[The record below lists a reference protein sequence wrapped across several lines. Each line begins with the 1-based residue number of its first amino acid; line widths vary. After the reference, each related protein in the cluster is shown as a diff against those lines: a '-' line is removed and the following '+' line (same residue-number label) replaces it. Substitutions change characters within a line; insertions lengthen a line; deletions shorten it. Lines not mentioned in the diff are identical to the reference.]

1 MRICLVTHRR
11 SFLGQFYLVNP
22 DTQTDTYSSDAV
34 VLDLTPGCAEPVLA
48 SYKAATTPDVALGI
62 QSAIAATLDKAG
74 VDKSRIQ
81 AVAIGT
87 TSFVNSL
94 IERDASKLER
104 VAVVRLCG
112 PFSRL
117 CPPFASFPYELR
129 SVLEGPVFFA
139 SGGVEVDG
147 TEIDPID
154 PLEIRAICAQMRALG
169 VRTVAVAGCYSPID
183 DKWRQEENVR
193 DIIRTELPDARITL
207 SKDVANIGLLQRE
220 NATILNAAL
229 LSFAERTVAGFQAS
243 TKALDLACPIFLT
256 SNDGTLMTCEQA
268 ARLPIRTF
276 SSGPTNSMRGANF
289 LASLS
294 SGKPRRETALVIDVG
309 GTTTEI
315 GVLLPTG
322 FPRQAGAF
330 HELVGVPL
338 NFSMPHVHS
347 MGLGGGSRI
356 RSLEG
361 GKVSVGPDSVG
372 YRITDEALCFGGSTL
387 VATDIAV
394 ADGKGADVGNVK
406 LVAGVDKAIVTAAQA
421 RIKTM
426 IEVAIDSMK
435 TSAAEV
441 PVYLVGGGAILVP
454 DHLHGVSQVHRFP
467 FYDAANA
474 VGAACAQI
482 SAVIDTFEDTST
494 KSMTQVQREV
504 EKRAIDRAV
513 ANGADPVHTT
523 IVESETIPIAYT
535 TGKCRFYVKAAG
547 EWTGTAEAQDKPSA
561 TGSEFTWDKTT
572 PVKPAAP
579 ANGKL
584 ELHKVDMDITA
595 AEIEAYKPKIEGK
608 HWILSE
614 LDLHWIADGCYILGT
629 GGGGNPAT
637 TMLAIRELV
646 RAGGVVRVMDVEN
659 LAEDDKVIWGGGIG
673 SPEVVLE
680 RLDGGDPSEATR
692 ELMSFMKMERLGGL
706 AALEIGGGN
715 GMHMMLAGC
724 SAYLDIPVIDGDFM
738 GRAYPTGWQTTVNV
752 FDEGDRGE
760 MSLPNAMCSGNGNNT
775 FMTSAKHYKDI
786 DRILRAGCVEMGTHA
801 DVAARPLEKAYVQK
815 SMVKNTVSQA
825 WRLGRAVAL
834 ATKQANIGNVGR
846 VLVDANGGDKAA
858 KVLFAGKIVE
868 LGRHIYKGHTYGEI
882 TVQALAKDEEDGDD
896 ADGPKQHFEGLMK
909 STSQFSSQTWF
920 TSLPISS
927 FQEREPPLQTCR
939 WGQGNDRG
947 RRARSHL
954 GARCAE
960 WPRPRHTRVQVR
972 PARART
978 RHHSRAAVDFDAAWA

>member
-1 MRICLVTHRR
+1 MAGV
-11 SFLGQFYLVNP
+11 SAKPAYAA
-22 DTQTDTYSSDAV
+22 DSSDAV
-34 VLDLTPGCAEPVLA
+34 VLDLTPGCTQPVLA
-48 SYKAATTPDVALGI
+48 SYKAPTTPDVALGI
-62 QSAIAATLDKAG
+62 QAAIAATLDKAG

-81 AVAIGT
+81 AIAIGT

-94 IERDASKLER
+94 VERDAGKLER

-147 TEIDPID
+147 TEIDPVD
-154 PLEIRAICAQMRALG
+154 PLEIRGICAQMRALG
-169 VRTVAVAGCYSPID
+169 VKTVAVSGCYSPID
-183 DKWRQEENVR
+183 DKWRQEEMVQA
-193 DIIRTELPDARITL
+193 IIRAELPDVKITL

-229 LSFAERTVAGFQAS
+229 LGFAERTVAGFQKS
-243 TKALDLACPIFLT
+243 TKALELACPIFLT

-356 RSLEG
+356 RTVD

-394 ADGKGADVGNVK
+394 ADGKGAGVGLAE
-406 LVAGVDKAIVTAAQA
+406 LVSGVDKAVVAAAQA

-426 IEVAIDSMK
+426 IEIAIDSMK
-435 TSAAEV
+435 TSAADV

-454 DHLHGVSQVHRFP
+454 DKLHGVSQVHRFP
-467 FYDAANA
+467 YYDAANA

-482 SAVIDTFEDTST
+482 SAVIDTFEDTSVKT
-494 KSMTQVQREV
+494 MAQVQREV
-504 EKRAIDRAV
+504 EQRAIERAV
-513 ANGADPVHTT
+513 SNGADPAHTT
-523 IVESETIPIAYT
+523 VVESEAIPIAYT

-547 EWTGTAEAQDKPSA
+547 EWTGTAEAQCDVA
-561 TGSEFTWDKTT
+561 NAGADFTWDSSTA
-572 PVKPAAP
+572 VEPAAP
-579 ANGKL
+579 ANGKRQL
-584 ELHKVDMDITA
+584 PKVDVQITA
-595 AEIEAYKPKIEGK
+595 ADIEAYRPKIAG
-608 HWILSE
+608 HQWILSE
-614 LDLHWIADGCYILGT
+614 LDLEWIADGCYILGT

-646 RAGGVVRVMDVEN
+646 RAGATVRVTDVES
-659 LAEDDKVIWGGGIG
+659 LAEGAEVIWGGGIG

-692 ELMSFMKMERLGGL
+692 ELMSFLKMDGVGGL

-715 GMHMMLAGC
+715 GMHMMAAGC

-752 FDEGDRGE
+752 FDSGDRGE
-760 MSLPNAMCSGNGNNT
+760 MSLPNVMVSGNGNNT

-801 DVAARPLEKAYVQK
+801 DVAARPLDKTFVQK
-815 SMVKNTVSQA
+815 AMVKNTVSQA

-846 VLVDANGGDKAA
+846 VLVDAVGGDKAA

-868 LGRHIYKGHTYGEI
+868 LGRHMYKGHTYGEI
-882 TVQALAKDEEDGDD
+882 TIQALARDEEDDD
-896 ADGPKQHFEGLMK
+896 DPAQPKQHFEGVLK
-909 STSQFSSQTWF
+909 S
-920 TSLPISS
+920 
-927 FQEREPPLQTCR
+927 E
-939 WGQGNDRG
+939 
-947 RRARSHL
+947 
-954 GARCAE
+954 
-960 WPRPRHTRVQVR
+960 
-972 PARART
+972 
-978 RHHSRAAVDFDAAWA
+978 

>member
-1 MRICLVTHRR
+1 M
-11 SFLGQFYLVNP
+11 
-22 DTQTDTYSSDAV
+22 
-34 VLDLTPGCAEPVLA
+34 LDLTPGCARPVLA
-48 SYKAATTPDVALGI
+48 SYKAPTTPDVALGI
-62 QSAIAATLDKAG
+62 QEAIAATLTKAE
-74 VDKSRIQ
+74 VDKSHIQ

-129 SVLEGPVFFA
+129 AVLEGPVFFA
-139 SGGVEVDG
+139 NGGLEVDG
-147 TEIDPID
+147 NVIDEVEAF
-154 PLEIRAICAQMRALG
+154 EIRAICAEMRRRG
-169 VRTVAVAGCYSPID
+169 VKTVAVSGCYSPID
-183 DKWRQEENVR
+183 ETHRQEEFVR
-193 DIIRTELPDARITL
+193 DIIRAELPDVRITL

-330 HELVGVPL
+330 HELCGVPL

-356 RSLEG
+356 RQLDG

-372 YRITDEALCFGGSTL
+372 YKITEEALSFGGSTM

-394 ADGKGADVGNVK
+394 ADGKGEGAGSAD
-406 LVAGVDKAIVTAAQA
+406 LVSGIDKSVVAAAQA
-421 RIKTM
+421 RMKTM

-435 TSAAEV
+435 TSAADV

-454 DHLHGVSQVHRFP
+454 DELHGVSQVHRFP

-482 SAVIDTFEDTST
+482 SAVIDTFEDTSVKT
-494 KSMTQVQREV
+494 MAQVQREV
-504 EKRAIDRAV
+504 EQRAIERAV
-513 ANGADPVHTT
+513 RNGADPAHTT
-523 IVESETIPIAYT
+523 VVESEAIPIAYT
-535 TGKCRFYVKAAG
+535 AGKCRFYVKAAG
-547 EWTGTAEAQDKPSA
+547 EWTGTAEAQDDAASA
-561 TGSEFTWDKTT
+561 GSEFSWDSTT
-572 PVKPAAP
+572 PVEPVPP
-579 ANGKL
+579 ANGKR
-584 ELHKVDMDITA
+584 ELPKVDVQLTA
-595 AEIEAYKPKIEGK
+595 ADIEAYKPKVEGQY
-608 HWILSE
+608 WTLSE
-614 LDLHWIADGCYILGT
+614 LDLEWIADGCYILGT

-646 RAGGVVRVMDVEN
+646 RAGATVRVMDVDSLPEN
-659 LAEDDKVIWGGGIG
+659 SKVIWGGGIG

-692 ELMSFMKMERLGGL
+692 ELMSFLKMEKGSVGGL

-715 GMHMMLAGC
+715 GMHLMATGC
-724 SAYLDIPVIDGDFM
+724 SAYLDLPIVDGDFM

-752 FDEGDRGE
+752 FDSGDRGE
-760 MSLPNAMCSGNGNNT
+760 MSLPNCMVSGNGNNT

-786 DRILRAGCVEMGTHA
+786 DKILRAGCVEMGTHA

-815 SMVKNTVSQA
+815 AMVKNTVSQA

-846 VLVDANGGDKAA
+846 VLVDAVGGDKAA
-858 KVLFAGKIVE
+858 KVLFAGKIVD
-868 LGRHIYKGHTYGEI
+868 LGRHMHKGHTYGEI
-882 TVQALAKDEEDGDD
+882 TIQALATDEEEDVDPD
-896 ADGPKQHFEGLMK
+896 MPRQRFEGVLK
-909 STSQFSSQTWF
+909 SES
-920 TSLPISS
+920 
-927 FQEREPPLQTCR
+927 EC
-939 WGQGNDRG
+939 
-947 RRARSHL
+947 
-954 GARCAE
+954 
-960 WPRPRHTRVQVR
+960 
-972 PARART
+972 
-978 RHHSRAAVDFDAAWA
+978 SRAG